1 MMRLSCN
8 RSTQKHILYGV
19 LLLIGVA
26 AVAVFVGC
34 RSRHKAETFVV
45 GVSIDF
51 DDVWHNKMIDEIE
64 QEAVLHPEI
73 RLRLLNAGGDYAL
86 QGEQIR
92 TLADKGADVLIV
104 GTGDPAYVADAL
116 DYAAAKGIPVV
127 INSHNPKVN
136 QYTAYVGTDNR
147 AAGRMM
153 GEYLEE
159 HARKAG
165 STAKRPLRAI
175 EVVGTMGSPA
185 VDERYNGLHTYIE
198 NHPEVE
204 IVAVAQCGW
213 QYDEAYRQVDSL
225 LRSMPDINVIVAQSD
240 IMAFGAYDAGKSR
253 FPDRNFHIL
262 GVDALSGKGSGV
274 EAILEGKIEAS
285 ITNVSRGDLLVQT
298 ACDILHGK
306 PYTRDVFLQS
316 VLVDQSSKRLMMR
329 MSEEINNEGKVIKTM
344 QMRMDGLWD
353 EADMLKNTNL
363 VLTCCLVLLALLT
376 GAVVLLFR
384 YRLRVHQERTEN
396 AVALAKQQRQLDKIS
411 AELSQVKAVQTQNEK
426 FMEHLQ
432 ELIDKHLDNPEFSI
446 EMLSS
451 ELGISRAQLFRKV
464 KAMTGVT
471 PVDLI
476 RQIRLQKAKQML
488 RQTDLSVSEIAYSVG
503 FTSSSYFAKCYKDF
517 FGVAPKDNRTTGET
531 DGEKSGTENEP
542 QDILP

>member
-1 MMRLSCN
+1 M
-8 RSTQKHILYGV
+8 
-19 LLLIGVA
+19 

-73 RLRLLNAGGDYAL
+73 RLRLLNACGDYAL
-86 QGEQIR
+86 QNKQIAD
-92 TLADKGADVLIV
+92 LVDKGADVLIV
-104 GTGDPAYVADAL
+104 GTGDPAYVAGAL
-116 DYAAAKGIPVV
+116 DYAAAKGVPVV

-204 IVAVAQCGW
+204 IAAVAQCGW
-213 QYDEAYRQVDSL
+213 QYDEAYRQTDSL
-225 LRSMPDINVIVAQSD
+225 LCRLPHIDVIVAQSD
-240 IMAFGAYDAGKSR
+240 IMAFGACDAAKRR
-253 FPDRNFHIL
+253 FPDRDFHIL
-262 GVDALSGKGSGV
+262 GVDALSGQGSGV
-274 EAILEGKIEAS
+274 EAILEGRIEAS

-306 PYTRDVFLQS
+306 PYTRDVFLQP

-344 QMRMDGLWD
+344 QMRMDGLWG
-353 EADMLKNTNL
+353 EADMLKNANL

-376 GAVVLLFR
+376 GAVVLMFR

-411 AELSQVKAVQTQNEK
+411 AELSQVKAVQSQNEK

-432 ELIDKHLDNPEFSI
+432 ELIDKHLDNPELSI

-517 FGVAPKDNRTTGET
+517 FGVAPKDNRTKEET
-531 DGEKSGTENEP
+531 EEEKSGTETEL

>member
-1 MMRLSCN
+1 MMKLFCN
-8 RSTQKHILYGV
+8 RSVRKHILYGV
-19 LLLIGVA
+19 LFVAGTVA
-26 AVAVFVGC
+26 AAIFCGC
-34 RSRHKAETFVV
+34 SRHKAETFVV

-51 DDVWHNKMIDEIE
+51 DDVWHNKMLDEIE
-64 QEAVLHPEI
+64 QEAVLHPEV
-73 RLRLLNAGGDYAL
+73 RLRISNACGDYAL
-86 QGEQIR
+86 QGEQIK
-92 TLADKGADVLIV
+92 TLVDKGADLLII
-104 GTGDPAYVADAL
+104 GTGDPAYVAGAL
-116 DYAAAKGIPVV
+116 DYAAEQGVPVV
-127 INSHNPKVN
+127 INSHNPKVDT
-136 QYTAYVGTDNR
+136 YTAYVGTDNR

-165 STAKRPLRAI
+165 CTAGHPLRAI

-185 VDERYNGLHTYIE
+185 VDERYNGLHTYIQ

-204 IVAVAQCGW
+204 IAAVAKCVW
-213 QYDEAYRQVDSL
+213 QYDEARRQVDSL
-225 LRSMPDINVIVAQSD
+225 LHSLPDIDVIVAQSD
-240 IMAFGAYDAGKSR
+240 IMAFGAYDAGKSC

-262 GVDALSGKGSGV
+262 GVDALSGQGSGV

-306 PYTRDVFLQS
+306 PYTRDVFLQP

-344 QMRMDGLWD
+344 QMRMDGLWG

-376 GAVVLLFR
+376 GVVVMMFR
-384 YRLRVHQERTEN
+384 YRLRVHKERTEN
-396 AVALAKQQRQLDKIS
+396 AVALAKQQQQLDKIS
-411 AELSQVKAVQTQNEK
+411 AELSRVQAVQSRNEK

-432 ELIDKHLDNPEFSI
+432 ELIDKHLNNPDFSI

-471 PVDLI
+471 PVDLL

-517 FGVAPKDNRTTGET
+517 FGIAPKDNRGQSE
-531 DGEKSGTENEP
+531 E
-542 QDILP
+542 DINQQ

>member
-1 MMRLSCN
+1 MKLFCSKPAR
-8 RSTQKHILYGV
+8 KHIVYGV
-19 LLLIGVA
+19 LILVG
-26 AVAVFVGC
+26 AVAVGVFWGC
-34 RSRHKAETFVV
+34 RSRHKAKTFIV

-51 DDVWHNKMIDEIE
+51 DDVWHNKMLDEIE
-64 QEAVLHPEI
+64 QEAVLHPEV
-73 RLRLLNAGGDYAL
+73 RLRLLNAGGDYAS
-86 QGEQIR
+86 QNRQIMEL
-92 TLADKGADVLIV
+92 TDKGADVLII
-104 GTGDPAYVADAL
+104 GTGDPSYVAEAL
-116 DYAAAKGIPVV
+116 DYAAEQGVPVV

-185 VDERYNGLHTYIE
+185 VDERYNGLHTYIQ

-204 IVAVAQCGW
+204 IAAVAQCAW
-213 QYDEAYRQVDSL
+213 QYDEARRQVDSL
-225 LRSMPDINVIVAQSD
+225 LRLLPHIDVIVAQSD
-240 IMAFGAYDAGKSR
+240 IMAFGAYDAGKSC

-262 GVDALSGKGSGV
+262 GVDALSGPGSGV
-274 EAILEGKIEAS
+274 EAILEGRIEAS

-306 PYTRDVFLQS
+306 PYTRDVFLQP

-329 MSEEINNEGKVIKTM
+329 MSEEINNEGRVIKTM
-344 QMRMDGLWD
+344 QMRMDGLWG

-376 GAVVLLFR
+376 GAVVLMFR

-411 AELSQVKAVQTQNEK
+411 AELSQVKAVQSQNEK
-426 FMEHLQ
+426 FMDHLQ
-432 ELIDKHLDNPEFSI
+432 ELIDQHLDNPELSI

-476 RQIRLQKAKQML
+476 RQIRLLKAKQML

-517 FGVAPKDNRTTGET
+517 FGVAPKDNRTIEETEKTGE
-531 DGEKSGTENEP
+531 GNEP
-542 QDILP
+542 KDVLS